1 MGKESLKLWESES
14 YEKLINDTQKLRR
27 FNEEIKMAEHKRL
40 DELHLGFYQEHP
52 EINDIHDMELVRKVF
67 NYLKSN

>member
-1 MGKESLKLWESES
+1 MGNESLKLWESES
-14 YEKLINDTQKLRR
+14 HKKLINDTQKLRR
-27 FNEEIKMAEHKRL
+27 FNKEIKMTENNRL